1 MKKLI
6 IALLLIAV
14 TAQAGDYC
22 ATQNGTPLE
31 GFCPNGLYSALL
43 TVDTVTYDMT
53 EFNQFSVFA
62 PAAGKIRFMDSTD
75 KTGHIAEPTV
85 AGVWN
90 TFTVNRKTPFVNLSS
105 MTGGFLRRQ

>member
-6 IALLLIAV
+6 IAILLIASNCIAADLCQ
-14 TAQAGDYC
+14 TE
-22 ATQNGTPLE
+22 NGFPLE

-43 TVDTVTYDMT
+43 TVNSVTYDMT
-53 EFNQFSVFA
+53 GYNQFSVFA
-62 PAAGKIRFMDSTD
+62 PAAGKIRFMATST
-75 KTGHIAEPTV
+75 KAGIAEPTI

-105 MTGGFLRRQ
+105 MTSGFLRRQ